1 MTHAADVDMEL
12 PNWPIA
18 PDGYIPNS
26 VIRNW
31 KRKGKQQSKADFWD
45 DFFNANHL
53 DEDAT
58 SDATNDAT
66 SDATNDATSDE
77 TARNILSVA
86 FEDGE
91 EEITFEAKRK
101 RSEKGDE
108 TNKNEDNK
116 QNAKEGIKG
125 KGRDKMKVK
134 ERIGA
139 FKPRMH
145 QRKEEGECVFQK
157 LPDIQ
162 VESSLSKNLKI
173 STEKSLVP
181 QKREISLN
189 LKNTDSFISSRPG
202 SVEIISHTQQREL
215 QDKTELCEDITPP
228 LQFLSTPKQPSTI
241 PREWLTSPLGCAEA
255 AISKQASDPQ
265 TVNQQTQL
273 HTTAPPLSKSPPSS
287 PEGHQP
293 PPDVCIPEWSPA
305 QHPSILLSAAKYDN
319 IKNQSQLALNLQ
331 VLALYKRF
339 KVHPPTFSPQSK
351 RPGFIPTHGLSSP
364 FAYISAGLHGQ
375 TRNLRAAAPFIVPL
389 ATIHRQQ
396 HSNIQP
402 ERPSPSC
409 PADNQLTPQFRYPIR
424 DSANRP
430 MPEWRKTLH
439 QLVSLQGFHS
449 SLAAG
454 RFAAGHP
461 QEPPRP
467 SQPPVTIPVLQR
479 GQAEPSQRVMQ
490 KIALK
495 DSTEPTHRCF
505 TQVFPLAAH
514 QTFVTSH
521 RCGKTRYGKLQFDW
535 ARGF

>member
-1 MTHAADVDMEL
+1 
-12 PNWPIA
+12 
-18 PDGYIPNS
+18 
-26 VIRNW
+26 
-31 KRKGKQQSKADFWD
+31 
-45 DFFNANHL
+45 
-53 DEDAT
+53 
-58 SDATNDAT
+58 
-66 SDATNDATSDE
+66 
-77 TARNILSVA
+77 
-86 FEDGE
+86 
-91 EEITFEAKRK
+91 
-101 RSEKGDE
+101 
-108 TNKNEDNK
+108 
-116 QNAKEGIKG
+116 
-125 KGRDKMKVK
+125 
-134 ERIGA
+134 
-139 FKPRMH
+139 
-145 QRKEEGECVFQK
+145 
-157 LPDIQ
+157 
-162 VESSLSKNLKI
+162 
-173 STEKSLVP
+173 
-181 QKREISLN
+181 
-189 LKNTDSFISSRPG
+189 
-202 SVEIISHTQQREL
+202 
-215 QDKTELCEDITPP
+215 
-228 LQFLSTPKQPSTI
+228 
-241 PREWLTSPLGCAEA
+241 
-255 AISKQASDPQ
+255 PQ

-273 HTTAPPLSKSPPSS
+273 NTTAPPLPKSPPSS

-351 RPGFIPTHGLSSP
+351 RPGFIPTDGLSSP

-375 TRNLRAAAPFIVPL
+375 TRNLRVAAPFIVPL

-449 SLAAG
+449 SQAAG

-461 QEPPRP
+461 QEPPRA

>member
-1 MTHAADVDMEL
+1 MTHAADEDMEL

-31 KRKGKQQSKADFWD
+31 KRKGKQQSEPDCWE

-58 SDATNDAT
+58 SD
-66 SDATNDATSDE
+66 E
-77 TARNILSVA
+77 TVRNIWFVA

-91 EEITFEAKRK
+91 EEITFEVKRK
-101 RSEKGDE
+101 RSEKYNE
-108 TNKNEDNK
+108 TSNNEDDK
-116 QNAKEGIKG
+116 QNAIRN
-125 KGRDKMKVK
+125 GREKMKVK

-139 FKPRMH
+139 SKPRMH
-145 QRKEEGECVFQK
+145 QRKEEGESVFQE
-157 LPDIQ
+157 LLDIQ
-162 VESSLSKNLKI
+162 VESSLSKNLKV

-181 QKREISLN
+181 QKREISLD
-189 LKNTDSFISSRPG
+189 LKNSDSFIRSRPG
-202 SVEIISHTQQREL
+202 SVEIRPHTRQREL

-228 LQFLSTPKQPSTI
+228 LQFLSTPKQSSTI
-241 PREWLTSPLGCAEA
+241 PREWLTSPVVSAEA

-265 TVNQQTQL
+265 TVNQRTQL
-273 HTTAPPLSKSPPSS
+273 NTTAPPLPKPPPPS
-287 PEGHQP
+287 PEDHQP
-293 PPDVCIPEWSPA
+293 PPEVCIPEWSPA

-339 KVHPPTFSPQSK
+339 KLHPSRFSPQSK
-351 RPGFIPTHGLSSP
+351 RPDFIPTDGLYWP

-375 TRNLRAAAPFIVPL
+375 TRNLRDAAPFIVTL
-389 ATIHRQQ
+389 ATINRQQ

-402 ERPSPSC
+402 ERPRPSC
-409 PADNQLTPQFRYPIR
+409 PADNQLTPQFLYPIR

-439 QLVSLQGFHS
+439 QLVSLQGFRS
-449 SLAAG
+449 SRAAG
-454 RFAAGHP
+454 RFAAEHP
-461 QEPPRP
+461 QEPPRA
-467 SQPPVTIPVLQR
+467 SQPPVTIPVLQQ
-479 GQAEPSQRVMQ
+479 GQAEASQRVMQ
-490 KIALK
+490 KIELK

-505 TQVFPLAAH
+505 SQVFPLAAQ

-535 ARGF
+535 TRGF